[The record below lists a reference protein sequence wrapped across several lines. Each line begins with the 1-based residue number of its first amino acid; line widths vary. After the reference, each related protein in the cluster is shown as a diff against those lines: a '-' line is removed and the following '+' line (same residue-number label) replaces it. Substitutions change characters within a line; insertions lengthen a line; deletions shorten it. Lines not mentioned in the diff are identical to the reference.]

1 MIIRRWILKLWSIL
15 ERFYHRLASP
25 REFFQIARI
34 LTPIFGLLFIIPTL
48 IGSYFGLFVAPTDY
62 QQGDAF
68 RILFVHVPV
77 AWMSLFVYVTMAVA
91 GAIGLVWRMKM
102 AFAVVIC
109 SAPIGAAFTALALV
123 TGAIWG
129 KPIWGTYWQWDARL
143 TSELILLFLYF
154 GIMAL
159 YAAFEERTTAERA
172 TALLTVVGVV
182 IVPIIHY
189 SVEWWNT
196 LHQGPTVFV
205 AGGPRMPSEMLTPLI
220 FMAVGFMFFYGYTL
234 FLSLRNHVL
243 TTNRGQQW
251 VRALVASS
259 EYGRK

>member
-1 MIIRRWILKLWSIL
+1 MQFIKSSWLWQLIS
-15 ERFYHRLASP
+15 RFYHRLASP
-25 REFFQIARI
+25 REFYSISNF
-34 LTPIFGLLFIIPTL
+34 LTPAFGVIFLVSSIV
-48 IGSYFGLFVAPTDY
+48 GSYYGLFVAPADY

-68 RILFVHVPV
+68 RILFVHVPS

-91 GAIGLVWRMKM
+91 GAIALIWRMKM
-102 AFAVVIC
+102 AFSVVIC
-109 SAPIGAAFTALALV
+109 SAPIGAAFTALALL

-154 GIMAL
+154 GIMAI
-159 YAAFEERTTAERA
+159 YSAFDDRKVGERA
-172 TALLTVVGVV
+172 AALLAVVGVV

-205 AGGPRMPSEMLTPLI
+205 EGGPRMPREMLFPLLLMSI
-220 FMAVGFMFFYGYTL
+220 GFMFYYGYAL
-234 FLSLRNHVL
+234 FLRLRNHVIQ
-243 TTNRGQQW
+243 TNRKQQW
-251 VRALVASS
+251 VRDLITQKQA
-259 EYGRK
+259 